1 MLYKLRD
8 FITFF
13 WNFFGENVYHL
24 NILQWILCCQLIVCI
39 IRNCNFLTH
48 NCNFFL
54 LLDILKSFKNRYL
67 RFMWK
72 KLVRRQQNSDPT
84 ICFFLAKKVSW
95 KVIRKL
101 NNPFLF
107 LLSPKKNVVEKPK
120 RHFFLHIM
128 FFGNILGILNYKK
141 KPHTYRKKLIEKKIC
156 FLKNRKSL
164 FGHQEMIWPV
174 LATHTHE

>member
-1 MLYKLRD
+1 M
-8 FITFF
+8 
-13 WNFFGENVYHL
+13 
-24 NILQWILCCQLIVCI
+24 
-39 IRNCNFLTH
+39 
-48 NCNFFL
+48 

-174 LATHTHE
+174 LATHMKRTVCTVCQNCKKTQKTNNLLLSQNKLFEKVDVSLW